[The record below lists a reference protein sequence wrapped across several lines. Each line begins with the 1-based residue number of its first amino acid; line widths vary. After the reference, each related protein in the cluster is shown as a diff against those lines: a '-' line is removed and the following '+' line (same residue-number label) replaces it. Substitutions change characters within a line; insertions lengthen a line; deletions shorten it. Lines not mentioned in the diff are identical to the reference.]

1 MAMTKSL
8 PAKGLE
14 AELKRAQ
21 DKIYPRMVSGKFAM
35 FRASAACVLLGLY
48 YFIPWLS
55 LDGGQAVL
63 FDLPARKFHI
73 FGLTLWPQDLIY
85 LTALLIVAALSLF
98 FFTALFGRAWC
109 GYACPQTV
117 WTESFLWIE
126 RKVEGDRQQ
135 QIKLDKQPWNSAKIF
150 KKGLKHSLWIL
161 FALWTGFTFV
171 GYFTPIKELAVKVF
185 SLSTGPWETF
195 WVLFYGFATY
205 GNAGWLREK
214 VCIYMCPYARFQ
226 GAMFDKNTLIISYD
240 QQRGD
245 PRGSRKRGADHQTL
259 GLGSCIDCS
268 MCVQVCPTGI
278 DIRDGLQY
286 KCISCSACVDVCDSI
301 MEKMSYP
308 KGLIKYT
315 TENEMQGEKT
325 QFLRPRIIIYAV
337 VLLILASLLTF
348 SITTRS
354 SVKLD
359 VLRDRNSL
367 FRENTAGQIENIY
380 TLKLTNKENLGHEYL
395 IEVSGDPELQLEID
409 DSDTFVAAGEIKDII
424 VRIII
429 DPINIEEKSTDIEF
443 KVIAVDDSDIS
454 ATQQAR
460 FLGPKR

>member
-1 MAMTKSL
+1 MATSQSL

-14 AELKRAQ
+14 TELKQQR

-35 FRASAACVLLGLY
+35 FRATAACVLLGLF

-55 LDGGQAVL
+55 WDGRQAVL

-73 FGLTLWPQDLIY
+73 FGLILWPQDLIY
-85 LTALLIVAALSLF
+85 LTALLILAALTLF
-98 FFTALFGRAWC
+98 FFTALIGRAWC
-109 GYACPQTV
+109 GYSCPQTV

-135 QIKLDKQPWNSAKIF
+135 QIKLDKMPWNTTKLF
-150 KKGLKHSLWIL
+150 KKGLKHSLWII

-171 GYFTPIKELAVKVF
+171 GYFTPIRELALKVF
-185 SLSTGPWETF
+185 GLSTGPWETF

-240 QQRGD
+240 QARGE
-245 PRGSRKRGADHQTL
+245 PRGSRKRGADLQSL
-259 GLGSCIDCS
+259 DLGSCINCS

-286 KCISCSACVDVCDSI
+286 KCISCSACVDVCDSV
-301 MEKMSYP
+301 MEKMNYP

-315 TENEMQGEKT
+315 TENAMQGQPT
-325 QFLRPRIIIYAV
+325 RILRPRVIIYGL
-337 VLLILASLLTF
+337 VLLTLLSVLSL
-348 SITTRS
+348 SIVTRS
-354 SVKLD
+354 AVKLD

-367 FRENTAGQIENIY
+367 YRENSAGQIENIY
-380 TLKLTNKENLGHEYL
+380 TLKLTNKQNTDYEFL
-395 IEVSGDPELQLEID
+395 VSANGIQGLDIKMD
-409 DSDTFVAAGEIKDII
+409 DDDTFVAAGEIKDIVVRLI
-424 VRIII
+424 VN
-429 DPINIEEKSTDIEF
+429 PENLTATSTDVEF
-443 KVIAVDDSDIS
+443 KVIAMEDESIS
-454 ATQQAR
+454 TTQQAR
-460 FLGPKR
+460 FLGPE